1 MLLLFLG
8 YLVLGAFAG
17 VLAGLFG
24 VGGGLVIVPVLVVSF
39 QLQGMAPEVL
49 THVAVATSLATI
61 VVTSISSIS
70 AHHKRG
76 AVRWRLF
83 RFIGLGVAFGS
94 ALGVVTAIELEGKV
108 IQLAIGVFALYVAI
122 MMGLDV
128 VPKGGSRPS
137 RPGLVVSGGFIG
149 WVSAIFGIGGGT
161 LTVPYLNWKQVN
173 MQEAVATSAA
183 CGFPIAVA
191 GAVTNALMGQGNSN
205 LGEWSLGYIYLPA
218 LLGISLTSYGF
229 AKFGAK
235 LAHSMSPTMLRRAF
249 SVFLLLVA
257 GKFILSNI

>member
-17 VLAGLFG
+17 ILAGLFG
-24 VGGGLVIVPVLVVSF
+24 VGGGLVIVPVLVVTF

-61 VVTSISSIS
+61 VITSISSIS

-108 IQLAIGVFALYVAI
+108 IQLAIGVFALYVAV

-128 VPKGGSRPS
+128 VPKGGGKPS

-149 WVSAIFGIGGGT
+149 WVSAIFGIG
-161 LTVPYLNWKQVN
+161 
-173 MQEAVATSAA
+173 VA
-183 CGFPIAVA
+183 
-191 GAVTNALMGQGNSN
+191 
-205 LGEWSLGYIYLPA
+205 
-218 LLGISLTSYGF
+218 
-229 AKFGAK
+229 
-235 LAHSMSPTMLRRAF
+235 H
-249 SVFLLLVA
+249 
-257 GKFILSNI
+257 